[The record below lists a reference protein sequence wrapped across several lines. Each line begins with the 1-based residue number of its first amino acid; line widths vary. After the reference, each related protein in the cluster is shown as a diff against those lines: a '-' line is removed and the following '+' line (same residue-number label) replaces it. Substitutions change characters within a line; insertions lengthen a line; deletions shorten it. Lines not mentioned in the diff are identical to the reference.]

1 MLTCIP
7 GVLTREEVER
17 LRAALATGE
26 YSDGKLTAGKV
37 GQHAKYNLQ
46 LNRGESTT
54 KPLEATIA
62 AALGRNATFA
72 RVALPKSVTPPMF
85 NRYEP
90 GMKYDR
96 HVDNPVMANN
106 QLRADLSVTVFLSE
120 PDSYD
125 GGELC
130 IEADTGVQEIK
141 LTAGEAVVYPSGMSH
156 WVAPV
161 TRGARFAAVV
171 WVQSLVRDH
180 TMRRV
185 LHDVNLVLG
194 RLGETDPESETA
206 QTLSHAYTNLV
217 RLVVDL

>member
-7 GVLTREEVER
+7 GVLTRAEIER
-17 LRAALATGE
+17 LRTALAAGE
-26 YSDGKLTAGKV
+26 YSDGRLTAGAL
-37 GQHAKYNLQ
+37 GHHAKHNLQ
-46 LNRGESTT
+46 LNRESTT
-54 KPLEATIA
+54 VPLEATVA

-90 GMKYDR
+90 GMQYGR
-96 HVDNPVMANN
+96 HVDNPILAN

-130 IEADTGVQEIK
+130 IEADTGVQEVK
-141 LTAGEAVVYPSGMSH
+141 LAAGEGVVYPSGMPH

-161 TRGARFAAVV
+161 TRGARLAAVV

-185 LHDVNLVLG
+185 LHDLKAVLE